1 LIRSSAARGAFNEGC
16 LSKNWIYNMGYRFIV
31 FYEYGKADFVAFEQ

>member
-1 LIRSSAARGAFNEGC
+1 MKATSNNP
-16 LSKNWIYNMGYRFIV
+16 KKTWIYNMGYRFLV